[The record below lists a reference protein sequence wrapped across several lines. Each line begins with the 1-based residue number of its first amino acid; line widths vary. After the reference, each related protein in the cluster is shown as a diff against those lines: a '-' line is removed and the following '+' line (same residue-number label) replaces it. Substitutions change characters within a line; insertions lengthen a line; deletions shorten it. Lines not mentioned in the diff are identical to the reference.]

1 MYIEFKP
8 ASPHCTA
15 EYIRLRGLTR
25 ENAVSEER
33 LRELGITAASWAS
46 DIQSG
51 QLQGIAAF
59 SKDEVIGYCFGN
71 SNSGE
76 VVVLAV
82 LPAFEGQG
90 VGKRLLLLVVELLHA
105 HGQTKLFLG
114 CSSDPAVRSYG
125 FYRYLGWRSAGT
137 IDAHGDE
144 VLRGVPPSEL
154 FWPAGQRGLS
164 LPLSGLA
171 PAGRLSHKQLPGTT
185 LNCSLKRQSFT
196 VAPAFCDAVVSSRRC
211 ACNQAIVNIWE
222 QNYE

>member
-1 MYIEFKP
+1 MLIRKECNKPRSERGRWQRRRGLTHSGGPAFGRPLESNVSSGNQEVVPMNIEFKP
-8 ASPHCTA
+8 APPHISA

-51 QLQGIAAF
+51 QLQGIVAL

-90 VGKRLLLLVVELLHA
+90 VGRQLLLLVVELLHA
-105 HGQTKLFLG
+105 HGHTKLFLG

-125 FYRYLGWRSAGT
+125 FYRYLDWRSAGT

-144 VLRGVPPSEL
+144 VLEFLHPNA
-154 FWPAGQRGLS
+154 FGQQGS
-164 LPLSGLA
+164 A
-171 PAGRLSHKQLPGTT
+171 A
-185 LNCSLKRQSFT
+185 
-196 VAPAFCDAVVSSRRC
+196 
-211 ACNQAIVNIWE
+211 
-222 QNYE
+222 